1 MKDGEARA
9 LSGVRIIAAGS
20 SLCRAVLSIKTE
32 LRDRYESTS
41 ALERQL
47 RSGFLQDDSAFR
59 HTLESVIGL
68 HAAPATR

>member
-1 MKDGEARA
+1 M
-9 LSGVRIIAAGS
+9 
-20 SLCRAVLSIKTE
+20 SIKTE